1 MIMGTYMNLSN
12 IQPKEGFKWFMEFS
26 CDSYEWVM
34 KQNVLHMVFFNG
46 QTMRRPYVCS
56 SNYILKMSN
65 YKKEEWCVIW
75 DEKYRKFLDK
85 NREKLWKYRYFF
97 KNL

>member
-1 MIMGTYMNLSN
+1 
-12 IQPKEGFKWFMEFS
+12 
-26 CDSYEWVM
+26 M

-46 QTMRRPYVCS
+46 QTMRRPYLCS

-65 YKKEEWCVIW
+65 YKKEEWCTIW
-75 DEKYRKFLDK
+75 DEKYRNFLDK

-97 KNL
+97 KTL